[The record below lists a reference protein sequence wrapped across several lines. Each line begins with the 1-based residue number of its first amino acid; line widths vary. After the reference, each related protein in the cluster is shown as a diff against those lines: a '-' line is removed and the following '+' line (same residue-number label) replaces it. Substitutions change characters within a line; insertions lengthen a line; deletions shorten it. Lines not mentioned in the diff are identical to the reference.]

1 MSAIK
6 TAATP
11 AAPVP
16 VATPVS
22 TSELTSILI
31 KHYGL
36 HEGRYDLLIEYQ
48 IGVGPVGPDPT
59 KLVPGV
65 MFGIGR
71 IGLLAAN
78 GEGPTSVDASVVNP
92 APVKQKKVAVA
103 TPGAQRK
110 KPAA

>member
-1 MSAIK
+1 MSTIK
-6 TAATP
+6 SAAAP
-11 AAPVP
+11 VAPVP
-16 VATPVS
+16 VESPVS

-71 IGLLAAN
+71 IGLLAAK
-78 GEGPTSVDASVVNP
+78 GDGPTTVDAAMVNP
-92 APVKQKKVAVA
+92 APVKQRKVAVA
-103 TPGAQRK
+103 TPRAPRK